1 MESPNSMLMGQ
12 NSRLNEVW
20 KSFSQ
25 KKKKKK
31 KRILKINSPPK
42 KKGNLVVIKFIGL
55 FKGYLGQNSRVL
67 AS

>member
-25 KKKKKK
+25 KNKKKCSP
-31 KRILKINSPPK
+31 KINSPPK

>member
-1 MESPNSMLMGQ
+1 M
-12 NSRLNEVW
+12 
-20 KSFSQ
+20 KSENHSA
-25 KKKKKK
+25 KKKK

>member
-12 NSRLNEVW
+12 NSWLNDAW
-20 KSFSQ
+20 NHLA

-31 KRILKINSPPK
+31 WSLKINSPPK
-42 KKGNLVVIKFIGL
+42 KKGNLIVIKFIGL
-55 FKGYLGQNSRVL
+55 FKGYLGQNSRMP

>member
-1 MESPNSMLMGQ
+1 MESPNSMLMSQ
-12 NSRLNEVW
+12 NSQLNEVW

-25 KKKKKK
+25 KKK